1 MDSRIF
7 PMTESDQ
14 LELLLVGG
22 LFLVVLGLRFLWM
35 AARNTLR
42 ARRSR
47 VWPRT
52 PGKVTGHELNRTKVH
67 GGTFFIPVVRYEYF
81 AGEQA
86 RMGDRINFGD
96 PAPMV
101 ESLAQEMLGRYPV
114 GSVADVIYDPSA
126 PEFCALHSRPELMMP
141 LTYGLTLMAVGLV
154 LLVARAA
161 A

>member
-1 MDSRIF
+1 MF

-22 LFLVVLGLRFLWM
+22 LLLVVLGLKFLWV
-35 AARNTLR
+35 AAQNTLR

-52 PGKVTGHELNRTKVH
+52 PGKVTGHDLSRTKVH

-81 AGEQA
+81 AGEQT
-86 RMGDRINFGD
+86 RMGNRINFGD

-101 ESLAQEMLGRYPV
+101 ESLAQEVLGRYPAGGV
-114 GSVADVIYDPSA
+114 VDVIYDPSA

-141 LTYGLTLMAVGLV
+141 LTYGLSLVAVGLV
-154 LLVARAA
+154 LLGARAA